1 MTYRDIYGYKIDIPE
16 FIDDDDMLAIHQ
28 YVRRAIAESI
38 IERRAETTTYMPQ
51 VTRKLL
57 NKSTR
62 DILSGMNV
70 PKKLTVRMLERRLRD
85 MITFVAEPI
94 PSRLP
99 CGEDDAFAERQH
111 ECRKQIPE
119 VIDALIGLRREQMQ
133 ARYERDW

>member
-1 MTYRDIYGYKIDIPE
+1 MSKTKIICTLGPSCSKAAV
-16 FIDDDDMLAIHQ
+16 LK
-28 YVRRAIAESI
+28 
-38 IERRAETTTYMPQ
+38 
-51 VTRKLL
+51 KL
-57 NKSTR
+57 
-62 DILSGMNV
+62 ILSGMNV
-70 PKKLTVRMLERRLRD
+70 PEKLTVPMLERRLRD

-111 ECRKQIPE
+111 ECRQQIPE